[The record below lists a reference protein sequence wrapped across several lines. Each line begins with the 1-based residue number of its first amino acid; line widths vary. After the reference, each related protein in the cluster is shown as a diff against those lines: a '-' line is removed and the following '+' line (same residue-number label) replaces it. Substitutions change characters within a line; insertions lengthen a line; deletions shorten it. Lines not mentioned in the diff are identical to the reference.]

1 MTDDTQN
8 ASQSASVSLALVGSG
23 GAGVMTSGN
32 MMLEAATKAGL
43 YGLMTRTVGPQI
55 RGGEAAALLRLASQP
70 VHNVNDMFD
79 ILVAVD
85 WKGAERFAA
94 EVPLGPDSLII
105 TDPTAGDVPEIL
117 AATGARIVEVPLA
130 ELAASVEGGR
140 ENMVILGLVAGLI
153 GLTEDPIYRIIDKKL
168 KKKGDAAVTASRAT
182 VHAGFR
188 AAENVTSPVKLAPAE
203 EEGKDRWLISG
214 NQATGFGALRGGVRF
229 VAAYPITPATE
240 VLEWMSPNLPKVGG
254 TLVQAEDELASINMA
269 IGASFGGRP
278 SLTATS
284 GPGLSL
290 MMEGI
295 GLAIASETP
304 VMVVNVMRGGPS
316 TGIPTKSEQTDLNIA
331 VYGIHGD
338 APHIVTA
345 PTSVEDCVFTAQWT
359 VHLTEAMQTV
369 SILLSDQFMGQ
380 ASAVIDPPANIS
392 FIAQRL
398 VESAPTEEYRR
409 YAVTASGISPMALPG
424 TPGGQYTADGLEHN
438 PKGLPSTMM
447 EDHRDQLD
455 KRDRKVAEFDYGD
468 HWADIDGDENSELV
482 VLTWGSTTNAVREG
496 IERLR
501 GEGVTCK
508 LVAMR
513 LLSPAVPKL
522 FDAAL
527 SGAKRILVVEQ
538 SHSQQFYKLLRAN
551 YDMPGEVR
559 SFHRA
564 GPLII
569 RPGEIVDTLKSW
581 RVQ

>member
-1 MTDDTQN
+1 MTKKVRNT
-8 ASQSASVSLALVGSG
+8 SVSLAMVGSG
-23 GAGVMTSGN
+23 GAGVMTSGSL
-32 MMLEAATKAGL
+32 MLEAATKAGL

-55 RGGEAAALLRLASQP
+55 RGGEAAALVRLANNP
-70 VHNVNDMFD
+70 VHCVDDTFD

-94 EVPLGPDSLII
+94 EVPLGPDSLIV
-105 TDPTAGDVPEIL
+105 TDPEAGEIPEIL
-117 AATGARIVEVPLA
+117 TASGARVVEVPIG

-140 ENMVILGLVAGLI
+140 ANMVILGLVSALI
-153 GLTEDPIYRIIDKKL
+153 GLDEQSIYEIIIKKL
-168 KKKGDAAVTASRAT
+168 SKKGDAALIASREA
-182 VHAGFR
+182 VAAGYKS
-188 AAENVTSPVKLAPAE
+188 VSDITSPVTVSTHKTDKA
-203 EEGKDRWLISG
+203 RWLISG
-214 NQATGFGALRGGVRF
+214 NQAAGFGALRGGIRF

-295 GLAIASETP
+295 GLAVASETP
-304 VMVVNVMRGGPS
+304 VVIVNVMRGGPS

-331 VYGIHGD
+331 VYGLHGD

-345 PTSVEDCVFTAQWT
+345 ATSVEDCIFTTQWS
-359 VHLTEAMQTV
+359 VHLAETLQTAAIV
-369 SILLSDQFMGQ
+369 LSDQFMGQ

-392 FIAQRL
+392 FMAQRL
-398 VESAPTEEYRR
+398 VEADPQEGFLR
-409 YAVTASGISPMALPG
+409 YAVTADGVSPMSIPG

-438 PKGLPSTMM
+438 PKGLPSTLM
-447 EDHRDQLD
+447 EDHRDQMD
-455 KRDRKVAEFDYGD
+455 KRDRKVSQFNYGD
-468 HWADIDGDENSELV
+468 HWADIEGEDDSELV

-496 IERLR
+496 LERLEA
-501 GEGVTCK
+501 EGMGCK

-513 LLSPAVPKL
+513 LLAPAVPQQ

-527 SGAKRILVVEQ
+527 KGAKRVLVVEQ
-538 SHSQQFYKLLRAN
+538 SHSGQFLKLLRAN
-551 YDMPGEVR
+551 YDLPGEVR
-559 SFHRA
+559 SFRRA

-569 RPGEIVDTLKSW
+569 RPGEIVDTIKNW

>member
-8 ASQSASVSLALVGSG
+8 ASQGASVSLALVGSG

-70 VHNVNDMFD
+70 VHNVNDIFD

-105 TDPTAGDVPEIL
+105 TDPAAGDVPEIL

-153 GLTEDPIYRIIDKKL
+153 GLTEDPIYKIIDKKL
-168 KKKGDAAVTASRAT
+168 KKKGEAAVTASRAT

-188 AAENVTSPVKLAPAE
+188 AAEDVTSPVKLAPAE

-214 NQATGFGALRGGVRF
+214 NQATGFGALRGGIRF

-295 GLAIASETP
+295 GLAVASETP

-331 VYGIHGD
+331 VYGLHGD

-392 FIAQRL
+392 FMAQRL
-398 VESAPTEEYRR
+398 VENEPTEEYRR

-455 KRDRKVAEFDYGD
+455 KRDRKVAGFDYGD
-468 HWADIDGDENSELV
+468 HWADIDGDEDSELV

-496 IERLR
+496 INRLR
-501 GEGVTCK
+501 AEGIRCK

-527 SGAKRILVVEQ
+527 QGAKRILVVEQ

-551 YDMPGEVR
+551 YDMPGETR

>member
-8 ASQSASVSLALVGSG
+8 ASQGASVSLALVGSG

-70 VHNVNDMFD
+70 VHNVNDIFD

-105 TDPTAGDVPEIL
+105 TDPAAGDVPEIL

-153 GLTEDPIYRIIDKKL
+153 GLTEDPIYKIIDKKL
-168 KKKGDAAVTASRAT
+168 KKKGEAAVTASRAT

-214 NQATGFGALRGGVRF
+214 NQATGFGALRGGIRF

-295 GLAIASETP
+295 GLAVASETP

-331 VYGIHGD
+331 VYGLHGD

-392 FIAQRL
+392 FMAQRL
-398 VESAPTEEYRR
+398 IENEPTEEYRR

-455 KRDRKVAEFDYGD
+455 KRDRKVAGFDYGD
-468 HWADIDGDENSELV
+468 HWADIDGDEDSELV

-496 IERLR
+496 INRLR
-501 GEGVTCK
+501 AEGIRCK

-527 SGAKRILVVEQ
+527 QGAKRILVVEQ

-551 YDMPGEVR
+551 YDMPGEIR